1 MSDLIATKVEERI
14 LTIRI
19 NRPEKKNALLLDMY
33 TAMSEA
39 LSHAD
44 GDNAIRAICI
54 TGTGDVFTSG
64 NDIGDFQ
71 RSPPTGSDSPVMVF
85 LNTIARVSKPLLAA
99 VNGVA
104 VGIGTTL
111 LLHCDLVYASP
122 NARFQLPFVNLGLV
136 PEAASSLLLPRMIG
150 HQRAAEL
157 LLLGEPFDAG
167 TAANIGL
174 VNGIAPL
181 DDLLEKTLERAR
193 ALASKPP
200 AAMRLTKG
208 LLKGNQN
215 EVLERIDLEAGHFLE
230 RLGSAEAA
238 EALQA
243 FIEKRPPD
251 FSRFD

>member
-39 LSHAD
+39 LSNAD
-44 GDNAIRAICI
+44 GNSAIRAICI
-54 TGTGDVFTSG
+54 TGTDDVFTSG
-64 NDIGDFQ
+64 NDIRDFQ
-71 RSPPTGSDSPVMVF
+71 TTPPTGTDSPVMVF
-85 LNTIARVSKPLLAA
+85 LSTIAKVTKPLLAA

-104 VGIGTTL
+104 VGIGTTM

-136 PEAASSLLLPRMIG
+136 PEAASSLLLPQMVG

-167 TAANIGL
+167 TAANIGF
-174 VNGIAPL
+174 VNGITPL
-181 DDLLEKTLERAR
+181 DDLLEKTLDRAR
-193 ALASKPP
+193 AIASKPP
-200 AAMRLTKG
+200 AAMRLAKR

-230 RLGSAEAA
+230 RLGSPEVA

-243 FIEKRPPD
+243 FMQKRPAD